1 MVELAKSEIIDAKAT
16 LVTLEESLVK
26 ALTPADD
33 ADDRSVVLE
42 VRAGTGEKYL
52 LSVVMIHI

>member
-42 VRAGTGEKYL
+42 VRAGTGTRCL
-52 LSVVMIHI
+52 LFIAIEVV

>member
-1 MVELAKSEIIDAKAT
+1 MVELAKSEIIDAKAS

-42 VRAGTGEKYL
+42 VRAGTGEIYFF
-52 LSVVMIHI
+52 

>member
-1 MVELAKSEIIDAKAT
+1 MVELAKSEIIDAKAS
-16 LVTLEESLVK
+16 LVILEESLVK

-42 VRAGTGEKYL
+42 VRAGTGTR
-52 LSVVMIHI
+52 